1 MNVRRFTART
11 SRDALALVREALGDD
26 AVVLS
31 TKPGVGGVEVLAM
44 APDSLAQIEQL
55 AARTPLVAAPRAGA
69 TNGPTNGATNGAPST
84 LAARSAQRGDTSLA
98 ALPAR
103 APTPVEDDIA
113 QLSMS
118 TLSFQDYVRERMLK
132 RRQAAINAEA
142 ASAAPAPAAARTER
156 ASVLEQRMSEHR
168 SAPPARVP
176 TATSEFESAILTGA
190 KSRPSTRPAP
200 FAVSSFG
207 ALAPPTVA
215 PRFAAPAAASAP
227 AQDPWFTE
235 PASVAPAAWAQPP
248 VLHDTVELDQRQPAR
263 IDTRAGA
270 RAPAPIAAPRSA
282 SPSPSA
288 SFSATGQARARHDQ
302 DDMLNELRQVR
313 GLIEERFGALA
324 FMEKLQR
331 QPKQALLTQK
341 LLDCGFSP
349 ALIRKIGD
357 SLPPDE
363 ADELTWAAGVLTHN
377 LITAQDDAPLED
389 QGGVYALVG
398 ATGVGKTT
406 TTAKIAAA
414 FATKYGA
421 SNLGLITLD
430 AYRIGAHEQLRAY
443 GRILGV
449 PVHTAH
455 DRASLEDLLDLL
467 AGKKMVLI
475 DTAGM
480 AQRDA
485 RTRELLDMLSHR
497 AIKKLLVVNA
507 ASQGETIEDVMLAY
521 RASSCAGVV
530 LSKLDEAVKL
540 APALDA
546 LIRNKLKLVGVANGQ
561 RVPEDWHRLS
571 AAALVQ
577 RALRSAGTSA
587 YRLDSSDVSLIFTA
601 PISHPAMHARHAKHV
616 PSAARAAL
624 HA

>member
-11 SRDALALVREALGDD
+11 SRDALVLVREALGDD

-31 TKPGVGGVEVLAM
+31 TKPCASGVEVLAM

-55 AARTPLVAAPRAGA
+55 AARTPAVAAPSRL
-69 TNGPTNGATNGAPST
+69 SERSE
-84 LAARSAQRGDTSLA
+84 RSAQRAESASA

-113 QLSMS
+113 ELSMS

-142 ASAAPAPAAARTER
+142 GDSAPARAAAPASER
-156 ASVLEQRMSEHR
+156 ASVLEQRMSER
-168 SAPPARVP
+168 QPASASTPSAAFASASFGPLAAPSAAASRVASFAASPPPRAAAALAPTPATIPTRVP
-176 TATSEFESAILTGA
+176 T
-190 KSRPSTRPAP
+190 
-200 FAVSSFG
+200 
-207 ALAPPTVA
+207 
-215 PRFAAPAAASAP
+215 PAAARDAWLVEPDAP
-227 AQDPWFTE
+227 GTWAN
-235 PASVAPAAWAQPP
+235 AALREAPP
-248 VLHDTVELDQRQPAR
+248 VLRDAVQIDLRESAR
-263 IDTRAGA
+263 IDTRPTA
-270 RAPAPIAAPRSA
+270 RAPALAAASLASA
-282 SPSPSA
+282 SA
-288 SFSATGQARARHDQ
+288 SVSYTPAGQARVRHDQ

-357 SLPPDE
+357 SLPADE
-363 ADELTWAAGVLTHN
+363 ADELSWAAGILTRN

-467 AGKKMVLI
+467 AAKKMVLI

-485 RTRELLDMLSHR
+485 RTRELLDMLGHR
-497 AIKKLLVVNA
+497 AIRKLLVVNA

-561 RVPEDWHRLS
+561 RVPEDWHRLT

-577 RALRSAGTSA
+577 RALRCAGTSA
-587 YRLDSSDVSLIFTA
+587 YRLDSNDVNLIFSA
-601 PISHPAMHARHAKHV
+601 PISHPATYAV
-616 PSAARAAL
+616 RAPL